1 MPTPMAQVESDAA
14 ARAAERTF
22 LGLGMDDGVTRG
34 TLPVSERVRTPDGRL
49 YGGAMLGVAVA
60 AMETATMRR
69 VVWATTQFV
78 ASAPHGA
85 RIEVEVEELA
95 RGGRSSQVLVRA
107 STTDGPMFTAL
118 GATGVGR
125 DDGFV
130 ASYLGMPRVPAP
142 HDCPPLLAPAVGKE
156 RGYKTVTDIR
166 AAGEAGAIGSGDGG
180 SADGRP
186 PALLIWTS
194 TPGYRTSLPA
204 MMAMVADHLP
214 LTLARLAGLD
224 GAGASLDNTLRVGPR
239 AEHDWVLLECLPELG
254 DGGYGHGT
262 VHLWA
267 PDGRLLAIGSQSS
280 GMRTFANWKRAPTG
294 SS

>member
-1 MPTPMAQVESDAA
+1 MAHAESDTA

-22 LGLGMDDGVTRG
+22 FGLEMDDGARRG
-34 TLPVSERVRTPDGRL
+34 TLPVAERVRTPDGRL

-85 RIEVEVEELA
+85 RLEVEVEELA
-95 RGGRSSQVLVRA
+95 RGGRTSQVLVRA
-107 STTDGPMFTAL
+107 STSDGAMFSAL
-118 GATGVGR
+118 GATGEGR

-130 ASYLGMPRVPAP
+130 ASYLAMPRVPAP
-142 HDCPPLLAPAVGKE
+142 VDCPPLLPPAVGEE

-166 AAGEAGAIGSGDGG
+166 AAGEIGAGNDG
-180 SADGRP
+180 DGRP
-186 PALLIWTS
+186 PALLIWAS
-194 TPGYRTSLPA
+194 TPGYRTTMPA
-204 MMAMVADHLP
+204 MMALLADHLP
-214 LTLARLAGLD
+214 LTLARLAGLE
-224 GAGASLDNTLRVGPR
+224 GAGASLDNTVRVGPR

-262 VHLWA
+262 VHLWS
-267 PDGRLLAIGSQSS
+267 PDGRLLAVGSQSS
-280 GMRTFANWKRAPTG
+280 GMRSFANWKGAPTR

>member
-1 MPTPMAQVESDAA
+1 MPTPMAHVESDAA

-22 LGLGMDDGVTRG
+22 LGLEMDDGATRG
-34 TLPVSERVRTPDGRL
+34 TIPVSERVRTPDGRL
-49 YGGAMLGVAVA
+49 YGGAMLGVAVT
-60 AMETATMRR
+60 AMETTTMRR

-85 RIEVEVEELA
+85 RIEVEVEESA

-107 STTDGPMFTAL
+107 STTDGSMFTAL
-118 GATGVGR
+118 GATGEGR
-125 DDGFV
+125 DDGFG
-130 ASYLGMPRVPAP
+130 AAYLGMPRVPEP
-142 HDCPPLLAPAVGKE
+142 DDCPPLLTPAIGEE

-166 AAGEAGAIGSGDGG
+166 AAGEAGTGGSG
-180 SADGRP
+180 DGRP
-186 PALLIWTS
+186 PALLIWAS
-194 TPGYRTSLPA
+194 TPGHRTSLPA
-204 MMAMVADHLP
+204 MMALVADHLP
-214 LTLARLAGLD
+214 LTLARLAGVD

-254 DGGYGHGT
+254 HGGYGHGT

-280 GMRTFANWKRAPTG
+280 GMRTFANWERAPTG